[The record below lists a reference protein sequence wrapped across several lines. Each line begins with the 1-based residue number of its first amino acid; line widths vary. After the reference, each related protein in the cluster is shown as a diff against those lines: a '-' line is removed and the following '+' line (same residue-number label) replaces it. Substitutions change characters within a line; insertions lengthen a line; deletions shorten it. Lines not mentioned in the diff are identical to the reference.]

1 MALVITISAFAG
13 YFALANIVHAL
24 TPGCPAIVFQP
35 EFFAL
40 AALVALTSSTL
51 AGLVPTMLQ
60 VGRSPILHSWKAE
73 RLQYHSDPEIGH
85 IERHIR

>member
-1 MALVITISAFAG
+1 MAMIITISAFAG

-24 TPGCPAIVFQP
+24 TPGCTDMVFRP

-51 AGLVPTMLQ
+51 AGLIPTMLQ
-60 VGRSPILHSWKAE
+60 VG
-73 RLQYHSDPEIGH
+73 
-85 IERHIR
+85 